1 VTLVESAGGDSALL
15 GVACSLNR
23 DPSKGSS
30 VGLEL
35 CSKESEIAEVS
46 IGVGSFTYRFE
57 AKFSLEVA
65 LDSSSR
71 ALFLGTISTRPPATK
86 VSYASLVSLL
96 EF

>member
-1 VTLVESAGGDSALL
+1 MTPVESTGGDSALL
-15 GVACSLNR
+15 GVACNLNR
-23 DPSKGSS
+23 DLSKGSS

-35 CSKESEIAEVS
+35 CSKESEITKVS
-46 IGVGSFTYRFE
+46 IGVGPLTYRFE

-71 ALFLGTISTRPPATK
+71 ALFLRTSSTRPPATK
-86 VSYASLVSLL
+86 LSYALLASLL